1 MSIILQVIAVLIC
14 VGMMILLFNK
24 MKQKAISEEQALYWL
39 LGILGLLI
47 LSCFPKIL
55 IWAADILGIEWAPAT
70 LIFFMLLVI
79 IFIIFHHTIAISRM
93 DAEIK
98 ELAMQVSLLQDEKNK
113 LEEIIKKERG
123 E

>member
-1 MSIILQVIAVLIC
+1 MSIILQIIAVAIC
-14 VGMMILLFNK
+14 VGMMILLFKK

-39 LGILGLLI
+39 LGIMGLLV

-55 IWAADILGIEWAPAT
+55 MWAAGILGIEWAPAT

-79 IFIIFHHTIAISRM
+79 IYIIFHHTIAISRM

-98 ELAMQVSLLQDEKNK
+98 ELAMQVTLLREEKDK
-113 LEEIIKKERG
+113 LEEALKRERD

>member
-1 MSIILQVIAVLIC
+1 MSIILQILAVAIC
-14 VGMMILLFNK
+14 IGMMILLFKK

-55 IWAADILGIEWAPAT
+55 LWAAGILGIEWAPAT

-79 IFIIFHHTIAISRM
+79 IFISFHHTIAISRM

-98 ELAMQVSLLQDEKNK
+98 ELAMQTALLQEEKNRLEEK
-113 LEEIIKKERG
+113 LEKERSK
-123 E
+123 